1 MSPLLIVFTL
11 DVLVI
16 SSVWLLTKSFV
27 LLVVPNFLSVTLT
40 TAAPLALDRP
50 LKVTVSPPLIVLNWS
65 SVNVSVV
72 PSG

>member
-1 MSPLLIVFTL
+1 MFTL
-11 DVLVI
+11 DVLVT

-27 LLVVPNFLSVTLT
+27 LLVVPNFLRVTFT
-40 TAAPLALDRP
+40 TAAPLDLDRP
-50 LKVTVSPPLIVLNWS
+50 LKVTVSPPLTILNWS